1 MKKNIFTVVFLFF
14 AIYSMNAQDRMLTH
28 MHSVP
33 QANQNNPAFTVP
45 YKFYI
50 GFPGLSSMNVNF
62 QNPFA
67 YGDIIKRRSD
77 DSLYVDQQSFLK
89 VFSKNNLTSLDLKV
103 NILDFGFRVKNNFF
117 TFSQSVRTNFD
128 FSYPGDMFTLLING
142 NTAFLDED
150 KALEM
155 KKLRINASVF
165 SESAIGYQRNLTNR
179 INIGIRAKYLQG
191 FANVNTEN
199 SYFYLHTNPDNYFLT
214 VKSEFDVNIASV
226 VDADGNFDQSDLY
239 KNRGFAFDFGSV
251 YRFSDELAVGASVHD
266 LGFIHWNTNA
276 QQFSTNMV
284 NDEFTFKG
292 FDLSHLFAGNQI
304 NSGIIQEVADT
315 LSDQFNFSDTTRNS
329 YTTWLNPKVCFDAY
343 YILKT
348 HNKFGGYLRT
358 DFVNG
363 IMLPSLTVS
372 YQRSFGRIFQIGAS
386 YGISKAQWSKLGLA
400 LSLKL
405 GPCHGFITTENVFS
419 FTNATKTKNLYV
431 HFGTNIVIGKWQEA
445 LLDKNR
451 TSIDF

>member
-1 MKKNIFTVVFLFF
+1 MKKNRLIIVLLLFV
-14 AIYSMNAQDRMLTH
+14 IYSVNAQDRMLTH

-45 YKFYI
+45 YKIYI
-50 GFPGLSSMNVNF
+50 GLPGLSSMNVNF

-67 YGDIIKRRSD
+67 YGDVIKRRSD

-89 VFSKNNLTSLDLKV
+89 SFSKNNITSLDLKTNV
-103 NILDFGFRVKNNFF
+103 LDFGFRIKNNFF
-117 TFSQSVRTNFD
+117 TFTQSIRANFD
-128 FSYPGDMFTLLING
+128 FSYPGDLFTLLING
-142 NTAFLDED
+142 NAAFLDED

-155 KKLRINASVF
+155 KRFRINASVF
-165 SESAIGYQRNLTNR
+165 SESAIGYQRNLTNH

-191 FANVNTEN
+191 FANVNTQN

-214 VKSEFDVNIASV
+214 AKSEFDVNIASV
-226 VDADGNFDQSDLY
+226 IDTDGNFNQSDVY
-239 KNRGFAFDFGSV
+239 KNRGFAFDFGGV
-251 YRFSDELAVGASVHD
+251 YRFSDDLAVGASVHD
-266 LGFIHWNTNA
+266 LGFIRWNTNT
-276 QQFSTNMV
+276 QQFSSSMV
-284 NDEFTFKG
+284 NDEFVFRG

-304 NSGIIQEVADT
+304 NSQIIQEVADT
-315 LSDQFNFSDTTRNS
+315 LVDQFNFSDSTRNA

-363 IMLPSLTVS
+363 MMLPSLTVS
-372 YQRSFGRIFQIGAS
+372 YQRSFGRILQIGAS
-386 YGISKAQWSKLGLA
+386 YGVSKAQWSKLGLA

-419 FTNATKTKNLYV
+419 FANATKTKNLYV
-431 HFGTNIVIGKWQEA
+431 HFGTNIVIGKWREA